1 MIFNCQQKTSTP
13 GDPQRVPI
21 FMAPAA
27 VLAAGSD
34 PLTVATTLVMDLG
47 GSGLAMA
54 EGSRKRWSL
63 GHGAIGGDYIGGVL
77 SKVYWTSP
85 ENMDPKRERMI
96 CATCICGD
104 LQWDFN
110 GLDSFSLGSPPL
122 NLTLY
127 NANIIRGGNAFI
139 QTLSVMVWPSSFGET
154 G

>member
-54 EGSRKRWSL
+54 GIQEAMVWYHTGPL
-63 GHGAIGGDYIGGVL
+63 GHWGDYISGVL
-77 SKVYWTSP
+77 S
-85 ENMDPKRERMI
+85 
-96 CATCICGD
+96 
-104 LQWDFN
+104 
-110 GLDSFSLGSPPL
+110 
-122 NLTLY
+122 
-127 NANIIRGGNAFI
+127 
-139 QTLSVMVWPSSFGET
+139 
-154 G
+154 

>member
-54 EGSRKRWSL
+54 GIQEAKVWYQCGNSDGGIVFCNNL
-63 GHGAIGGDYIGGVL
+63 GHGAIGGDYISGVL
-77 SKVYWTSP
+77 S
-85 ENMDPKRERMI
+85 
-96 CATCICGD
+96 
-104 LQWDFN
+104 
-110 GLDSFSLGSPPL
+110 
-122 NLTLY
+122 
-127 NANIIRGGNAFI
+127 
-139 QTLSVMVWPSSFGET
+139 
-154 G
+154 